1 MALLEEQHSQ
11 HWFYL
16 APTHWF
22 GRNRV
27 RAHTVLHNPDAAQ
40 LHAHIGWNGTG
51 WELADHGQSGC
62 LIDGQP
68 VAPRSKTRLAVG
80 QILQFGRAG
89 IERFKIINL
98 AAPGPLLIP
107 LAQPQ
112 AAIALHAA
120 RHGVPNGIAP
130 QAFVA
135 RQSKG
140 QWCWEYGNDN
150 LLLQDGDTLRVA
162 GQDWLFFDKTSPS
175 PAPEAAEAGLPAA
188 QFDFTVSQ
196 NEEHVQLALKAHER
210 QIDLGERT
218 HHYCLLTLARKR
230 FLDAQQGFDRLS
242 QGWISTS
249 HFAAMLG
256 VEEKHANM
264 MLTRARRQL
273 CQAAPM
279 GEAFSQCIE
288 RRRGELRFGAFGFR
302 IMRGCQLEAVFE
314 PVK

>member
-16 APTHWF
+16 APAHWF
-22 GRNRV
+22 GRNQV

-40 LHAHIGWNGTG
+40 LHAHIGWNGSE
-51 WELADHGQSGC
+51 WELADHSQSGC

-68 VAPRSKTRLAVG
+68 VVPRSKTRLAIG
-80 QILQFGRAG
+80 QLLQFGHAAT
-89 IERFKIINL
+89 ERFKIINL

-107 LAQPQ
+107 LAQPH
-112 AAIALHAA
+112 AAIALHA
-120 RHGVPNGIAP
+120 RHGVPNEGAP

-135 RQSKG
+135 RQSNG
-140 QWCWEYGNDN
+140 QWRWEHGADH
-150 LLLQDGDTLRVA
+150 LLLQDGDTLQVA
-162 GQDWLFFDKTSPS
+162 GQDWLFFDKTSRVPD
-175 PAPEAAEAGLPAA
+175 PAVASLPAA

-196 NEEHVQLALKAHER
+196 NEEHVQLALQACER

-230 FLDAQQGFDRLS
+230 FMDAQQGFDRLS

-288 RRRGELRFGAFGFR
+288 RRRGELRFGGFGFR
-302 IMRGCQLEAVFE
+302 ITRGCQLEAVFVPME
-314 PVK
+314 